1 MKVILKIKEMFS
13 DFTATEEKI
22 ADYILNNREEVIQL
36 SVKELAEAADS
47 SPASVVRFCKKINY
61 QGYQDFKIALIK
73 DLQESESS
81 EKVKVYDDI
90 AVDDQ
95 IEEIMEK
102 IAHDNYKVIQN
113 TINLLSVSEIEKA
126 VKAIENAKNI
136 YIFGIGASGLVAK
149 DLQYKLMRV
158 KKTVIYYSDTHA
170 QLSSAAN
177 IESDDLAIAIS
188 YSGQTIEVYEA
199 LKTAKSRGAETIAI
213 SRYGENPLNEI
224 ADIKLQVAGSEKNL
238 RLGAITSR
246 IAQLTAVDILFVAFA
261 KNDFSKITDYL
272 KNTRESVEQFKIK

>member
-1 MKVILKIKEMFS
+1 MKVILKIKEMFN
-13 DFTATEEKI
+13 DFTTTEEKI
-22 ADYILNNREEVIQL
+22 ANYILKNKEKVTQL
-36 SVKELAEAADS
+36 SVNQLAQAADS

-61 QGYQDFKIALIK
+61 KGYQDFKIALIK
-73 DLQESESS
+73 DLQETENND
-81 EKVKVYDDI
+81 KVKVYDDI

-95 IEEIMEK
+95 VEEIMEK
-102 IAHDNYKVIQN
+102 IAHDNYKVIKN
-113 TINLLSVSEIEKA
+113 TINLLSVKEIEKA
-126 VKAIENAKNI
+126 VKAIENANNI

-158 KKTVIYYSDTHA
+158 KKTVIYYADTHA

-177 IESDDLAIAIS
+177 IESSDLAIAIS
-188 YSGQTIEVYEA
+188 YSGQSIEVYEA
-199 LKTAKSRGAETIAI
+199 LKTAKKRGAKTISI
-213 SRYGENPLNEI
+213 SKYGENPLNEI

-261 KNDFSKITDYL
+261 KNDFSKISDYL
-272 KNTRESVEQFKIK
+272 RNTRESVEQFKIK

>member
-1 MKVILKIKEMFS
+1 
-13 DFTATEEKI
+13 
-22 ADYILNNREEVIQL
+22 
-36 SVKELAEAADS
+36 
-47 SPASVVRFCKKINY
+47 
-61 QGYQDFKIALIK
+61 
-73 DLQESESS
+73 
-81 EKVKVYDDI
+81 
-90 AVDDQ
+90 
-95 IEEIMEK
+95 
-102 IAHDNYKVIQN
+102 
-113 TINLLSVSEIEKA
+113 
-126 VKAIENAKNI
+126 
-136 YIFGIGASGLVAK
+136 
-149 DLQYKLMRV
+149 MRV

>member
-1 MKVILKIKEMFS
+1 MKVILKIKEMFN

>member
-113 TINLLSVSEIEKA
+113 TINLLSISEIEKA